1 MLIAEDGIF
10 RNKWPM
16 GRVTNVFLGHDDK
29 VRSAKV
35 RTATSEIHRPV
46 SKFWRK
52 HLATIVK
59 KIDYESICS

>member
-46 SKFWRK
+46 SKLCLLEEAFSDDCEENR
-52 HLATIVK
+52 L
-59 KIDYESICS
+59 